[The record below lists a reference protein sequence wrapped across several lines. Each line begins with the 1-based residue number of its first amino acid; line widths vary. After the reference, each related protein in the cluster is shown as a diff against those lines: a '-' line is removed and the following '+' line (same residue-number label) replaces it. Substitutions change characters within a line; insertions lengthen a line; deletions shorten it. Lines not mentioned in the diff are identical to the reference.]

1 MRAKVLSD
9 ETVKHTC
16 ISGWGTPVHPRL
28 EQKDLLIGLA
38 YTTIF
43 SCNWTPYVNSRPLE
57 CRHSQGHSG
66 SVLPSQCRQT
76 ASPLMSTDDPRPLGP
91 SNFMESPD
99 TRTRGSRDI
108 KEGGVREE
116 EERGSLYTQKGATD
130 ESDESDGSEPEPLA
144 VIRRKVSF
152 ADAFGL
158 DLVYVKEFDST
169 DLTGAE
175 VADPPEPEVKVKE
188 SDEYFLSS
196 LFTVPSS
203 PEELEQRLQ
212 DQKLELE
219 SIELLPG
226 TTALRGIVR
235 VVNLCYNKSLY
246 IRITLDSWKTNFD
259 LLAEYVP
266 GSSDGTT
273 DRFAFRLTLV
283 PPFEME
289 GTRVE
294 FCLRYETSVGT
305 FWANNSDM
313 NYVLFCHKKGGRD
326 LIAMEPQLEEGN
338 NWREKR
344 TCLKVNSKMNSA
356 EENPVET
363 TTDAPDSATHRA
375 EGTGRKQVE
384 NAEHLLSILH
394 HEDYR
399 HKNLGGSQ
407 RSRRRKACSARVQEY
422 FSRREQAASREHIS
436 NGLPHNEL
444 EKPPSL
450 PDIRIKP
457 LGDSASSLLRSR
469 QQKQTNDTPQIMTYH
484 QIPLLSLDWGKD
496 NVRAGTP
503 DEDDCIRTRTTPQ
516 LTSDKSEDNLGEQTS
531 VCDLWEAF
539 LNGTDSKD
547 TTSVPESEW
556 LQSATS
562 VCPSIET
569 EDFEASSKVDD
580 QQEDDLDSN
589 AQRYTHCTVDELPSW
604 AHNHVM
610 PVVSVEEPLSSS
622 GVTFPRNDKALVYN
636 PSQRSEAILVTDTLQ
651 ESIPSG
657 AARVAGGS
665 VDSTAQCHKHVEAG
679 GGRGEEPFTPYR
691 AEPVTSSGETET
703 TDMTAMAESQNANAV
718 DRIWQGERQDKTLS
732 SDVEAE
738 VKGNVHKAPDET
750 VTFRE
755 TVGERTEDK
764 TNTQSYGVEEG
775 FTQAYKEDEL
785 FKPNQ
790 PEEEEFTQD
799 LTEEALHRQSP
810 AVEYEFHR
818 DKIYLE
824 LNLTELEE
832 FRPSQT
838 YEEEFR
844 PSQTY
849 EEEFRPI
856 KHMKKN
862 SGRVE
867 QFRLNQTGKKEF
879 RLKQTHEE
887 ELRPNKSD
895 AVEIRPF
902 NTVEDEL
909 KPNQSEAEKFRSN
922 QEDDEESRPNQTLDG
937 EFSWN
942 QTEVEELRPNKIEME
957 EGFSP
962 SHQDEEDDRPSH
974 TDKELRL
981 SHEDEELDR
990 ESRTFAE
997 KFRPNQTPNEVFRSN
1012 ELEEFRQFDEEQR
1025 DRENL
1030 EEVEEFRSNQT
1041 HEEGFWSNIIQEED
1055 IYQSVNEEEL
1065 YRDIDMDENS
1075 STHNLTKPKV
1085 FREKN
1090 AGEGEKTENVV
1101 AEMSR
1106 QRDTEQINKEIS
1118 METPEKEE
1126 VEDLTDETAD
1136 TRNESEDV
1144 STEKEEKHEVT
1155 MENVEGPR
1163 QDKNGKLS
1171 EGSKE
1176 LIMEDDKEWV
1186 GKEVELGEDE
1196 LFREQK
1202 GLNEETLE
1210 EVLCLQSVDNCPLA
1224 EQDNEKEEK
1233 LSDVPEVVQNVPN
1246 HQAKRLTKKAVT
1258 DIDSWVDSLMK
1269 ARTVPDLTFTP
1280 RQGLSQTTPSS
1291 NAEPSM
1297 GQAYASSPNR
1307 GTTVLSHSFS
1317 LSTRFNTVVSDGS
1330 ESGVSQG
1337 STQNPSSLG
1346 EDQETLSNR
1355 TSPPPPEKVEDAA
1368 SSILAWLRMFIS
1380 LSSVT
1385 RALVYALLVAVFL
1398 FTTLVYNFPACFA
1411 LYLFSLY
1418 WWCCVAD
1425 RQRVTGTDRID

>member
-1 MRAKVLSD
+1 
-9 ETVKHTC
+9 
-16 ISGWGTPVHPRL
+16 
-28 EQKDLLIGLA
+28 
-38 YTTIF
+38 
-43 SCNWTPYVNSRPLE
+43 
-57 CRHSQGHSG
+57 
-66 SVLPSQCRQT
+66 
-76 ASPLMSTDDPRPLGP
+76 MSTDDPRPLGP
-91 SNFMESPD
+91 SNFMEAPD
-99 TRTRGSRDI
+99 TRTWGSRDI
-108 KEGGVREE
+108 NEGGVREE
-116 EERGSLYTQKGATD
+116 EERGSRYTQKGATD

-188 SDEYFLSS
+188 PDEYFLSS

-246 IRITLDSWKTNFD
+246 IRISLDSWKTNFD

-326 LIAMEPQLEEGN
+326 LIAMDPQLEEVN

-356 EENPVET
+356 EENPAEA

-375 EGTGRKQVE
+375 EGTGRKKVE

-422 FSRREQAASREHIS
+422 FSRREQAARREHIS

-457 LGDSASSLLRSR
+457 LGDSASSLLRLR
-469 QQKQTNDTPQIMTYH
+469 QKKQTNDTPQIMTYH

-496 NVRAGTP
+496 NVRVGTP
-503 DEDDCIRTRTTPQ
+503 EEDDWIRTRTTPQ

-569 EDFEASSKVDD
+569 EDFEASSKVDN
-580 QQEDDLDSN
+580 QQGDDLDSN
-589 AQRYTHCTVDELPSW
+589 TQRYTHCTVDELPSW

-610 PVVSVEEPLSSS
+610 PVVSAEEPLSSS

-718 DRIWQGERQDKTLS
+718 DRICQGERQDKTLS
-732 SDVEAE
+732 SDVVAE
-738 VKGNVHKAPDET
+738 VKGNVHKAPDDT

-810 AVEYEFHR
+810 AVEYEFQR

-844 PSQTY
+844 
-849 EEEFRPI
+849 
-856 KHMKKN
+856 
-862 SGRVE
+862 
-867 QFRLNQTGKKEF
+867 LNQTEKKEF

-887 ELRPNKSD
+887 ELGPNKSD

-902 NTVEDEL
+902 NTVKDEL

-922 QEDDEESRPNQTLDG
+922 QEDDEESRPNQTFDG

-957 EGFSP
+957 EEFSP
-962 SHQDEEDDRPSH
+962 SHQDEEDDRPSHTDKELRLSHEDDRPSHTDKELRLSHEDDRPSH

-1030 EEVEEFRSNQT
+1030 EEVEEFRQFDEEQRDRENLEEVEEFRSNQT

-1065 YRDIDMDENS
+1065 YRDIDMDKDS
-1075 STHNLTKPKV
+1075 STHNLTEPGV
-1085 FREKN
+1085 FREKDT
-1090 AGEGEKTENVV
+1090 GEVEKTENVV

-1106 QRDTEQINKEIS
+1106 QRDTEQINEEIS

-1136 TRNESEDV
+1136 TRNESEEV

-1210 EVLCLQSVDNCPLA
+1210 EVLYLQTVDNCPLA
-1224 EQDNEKEEK
+1224 EHDNEKEEK

-1280 RQGLSQTTPSS
+1280 RQGLTTPSS

-1317 LSTRFNTVVSDGS
+1317 LSTRFNTVVNDGS

-1346 EDQETLSNR
+1346 EDQETLSSR

-1425 RQRVTGTDRID
+1425 RQRVTGTDRIDGER

>member
-1 MRAKVLSD
+1 
-9 ETVKHTC
+9 
-16 ISGWGTPVHPRL
+16 
-28 EQKDLLIGLA
+28 
-38 YTTIF
+38 
-43 SCNWTPYVNSRPLE
+43 
-57 CRHSQGHSG
+57 
-66 SVLPSQCRQT
+66 
-76 ASPLMSTDDPRPLGP
+76 MSADHPRPLGP
-91 SNFMESPD
+91 SNFMEAPD
-99 TRTRGSRDI
+99 TRTWGSRNI

-116 EERGSLYTQKGATD
+116 DERGSLYTQKGATD

-188 SDEYFLSS
+188 PDEYFLSS

-226 TTALRGIVR
+226 TTVLRGIVR

-326 LIAMEPQLEEGN
+326 LIAMEPQLEEVN

-375 EGTGRKQVE
+375 EGTGRKTVE

-394 HEDYR
+394 HEDYH
-399 HKNLGGSQ
+399 HKHLGDSQ
-407 RSRRRKACSARVQEY
+407 RSRRRKACSARVQKY
-422 FSRREQAASREHIS
+422 FSQREQAARQEHIS
-436 NGLPHNEL
+436 NGLPHNGL

-457 LGDSASSLLRSR
+457 LGDSASSLLQLR
-469 QQKQTNDTPQIMTYH
+469 QKKQTNDTPQIMTYH
-484 QIPLLSLDWGKD
+484 QIPLLSLYWGKD
-496 NVRAGTP
+496 KVRAGTP
-503 DEDDCIRTRTTPQ
+503 DEDDIWIRTRTTPQ
-516 LTSDKSEDNLGEQTS
+516 LTSDKSQDNQGEQTS

-569 EDFEASSKVDD
+569 EDFEASSKVNN

-604 AHNHVM
+604 VHNYVM
-610 PVVSVEEPLSSS
+610 PVVSAEEPLSSS

-636 PSQRSEAILVTDTLQ
+636 PSQRSEAIPVTDTLQ
-651 ESIPSG
+651 ASIPSG

-665 VDSTAQCHKHVEAG
+665 VDSTAQCYKHVEAG

-738 VKGNVHKAPDET
+738 VKGNVHKAADDT

-755 TVGERTEDK
+755 TVAERTEDK

-799 LTEEALHRQSP
+799 LTEEVLHRQSP
-810 AVEYEFHR
+810 AVEYEFQINRR
-818 DKIYLE
+818 DKMYLE
-824 LNLTELEE
+824 RNLTELEE

-844 PSQTY
+844 
-849 EEEFRPI
+849 
-856 KHMKKN
+856 
-862 SGRVE
+862 
-867 QFRLNQTGKKEF
+867 LNQTEKEEF
-879 RLKQTHEE
+879 RLKQTREE

-895 AVEIRPF
+895 KVEIRPF
-902 NTVEDEL
+902 NTMEDEL

-922 QEDDEESRPNQTLDG
+922 QEDEEESRPNQTFDG

-942 QTEVEELRPNKIEME
+942 QTEVVELRPNKIEME
-957 EGFSP
+957 EEFSP
-962 SHQDEEDDRPSH
+962 SHQDEEDDRRSH

-981 SHEDEELDR
+981 NHEDEELDR
-990 ESRTFAE
+990 ENRTFAE

-1025 DRENL
+1025 ERENL

-1041 HEEGFWSNIIQEED
+1041 HEEGFWSNKIQEED

-1065 YRDIDMDENS
+1065 YRDIDMDKDS
-1075 STHNLTKPKV
+1075 STHNLTEPEV

-1090 AGEGEKTENVV
+1090 TTEVEKTENVM
-1101 AEMSR
+1101 AKMSR
-1106 QRDTEQINKEIS
+1106 QRDTEQINEEIS
-1118 METPEKEE
+1118 IETPEKEE
-1126 VEDLTDETAD
+1126 VEDLTDETAN

-1155 MENVEGPR
+1155 MENVECPR

-1176 LIMEDDKEWV
+1176 LIMKEDKESLE
-1186 GKEVELGEDE
+1186 KEVELGEDE
-1196 LFREQK
+1196 FFREQK
-1202 GLNEETLE
+1202 GLNEEMLE
-1210 EVLCLQSVDNCPLA
+1210 EALYLQSVDNSPSA

-1246 HQAKRLTKKAVT
+1246 HQTKRLTKKVVT

-1317 LSTRFNTVVSDGS
+1317 LSTRFNTVVSEGS

-1346 EDQETLSNR
+1346 EDQETLSSR
-1355 TSPPPPEKVEDAA
+1355 TSPPPSEKVEDAA
-1368 SSILAWLRMFIS
+1368 SSILEWLRMFIS

-1425 RQRVTGTDRID
+1425 RQRVTGTDRIDGER

>member
-1 MRAKVLSD
+1 
-9 ETVKHTC
+9 
-16 ISGWGTPVHPRL
+16 
-28 EQKDLLIGLA
+28 
-38 YTTIF
+38 
-43 SCNWTPYVNSRPLE
+43 
-57 CRHSQGHSG
+57 
-66 SVLPSQCRQT
+66 
-76 ASPLMSTDDPRPLGP
+76 MSTDDPRPLGP
-91 SNFMESPD
+91 SNFMEAPD
-99 TRTRGSRDI
+99 TRTWGSRDI

-116 EERGSLYTQKGATD
+116 EERGSRYTQKGATD

-188 SDEYFLSS
+188 PDEYFLSS

-219 SIELLPG
+219 SIELLHG

-326 LIAMEPQLEEGN
+326 LIAMEPQLEEVN

-356 EENPVET
+356 EENPAET
-363 TTDAPDSATHRA
+363 TTDTPDSATHRA
-375 EGTGRKQVE
+375 EGTGRKKVE

-422 FSRREQAASREHIS
+422 FSRREQAERREDIS

-450 PDIRIKP
+450 PDITIKP
-457 LGDSASSLLRSR
+457 LGDSASSLLRLR
-469 QQKQTNDTPQIMTYH
+469 QKKQTNDTPQIMTYH

-496 NVRAGTP
+496 NVRVGTP
-503 DEDDCIRTRTTPQ
+503 DEDDWIRTRTTPQ
-516 LTSDKSEDNLGEQTS
+516 LTSNKSEDNLGEQTS

-569 EDFEASSKVDD
+569 EDFEASSKVDNR
-580 QQEDDLDSN
+580 QEDDLDSN
-589 AQRYTHCTVDELPSW
+589 TQRYTHCTVDELPSW

-610 PVVSVEEPLSSS
+610 PVVSAEEPLSSS

-665 VDSTAQCHKHVEAG
+665 VDSTAQCHKHVEVG

-732 SDVEAE
+732 SDVVAE
-738 VKGNVHKAPDET
+738 VKGDVHKAADDT
-750 VTFRE
+750 VTFGE
-755 TVGERTEDK
+755 TVAERTEGK
-764 TNTQSYGVEEG
+764 ANTQSYGVEEG

-810 AVEYEFHR
+810 AVEYEFQMNRR
-818 DKIYLE
+818 DNIYLE
-824 LNLTELEE
+824 LNLTDLEE

-844 PSQTY
+844 PSRTY
-849 EEEFRPI
+849 EEE
-856 KHMKKN
+856 
-862 SGRVE
+862 
-867 QFRLNQTGKKEF
+867 FRLNQTGKKEF

-895 AVEIRPF
+895 EVEIRPF
-902 NTVEDEL
+902 NTVEDEF

-922 QEDDEESRPNQTLDG
+922 QEDEEESRPNQTFDG

-942 QTEVEELRPNKIEME
+942 QTEAEELRPNKIEME
-957 EGFSP
+957 EEFSP

-990 ESRTFAE
+990 ENRTFAE

-1012 ELEEFRQFDEEQR
+1012 EFEEFRQFDEEQR

-1065 YRDIDMDENS
+1065 YRDIDMDKDS
-1075 STHNLTKPKV
+1075 STHNLTEPAV

-1090 AGEGEKTENVV
+1090 AGDVEKTENVV

-1106 QRDTEQINKEIS
+1106 QRDTEQINEEIS
-1118 METPEKEE
+1118 MGTPEKEE
-1126 VEDLTDETAD
+1126 VDDLMDETAD

-1210 EVLCLQSVDNCPLA
+1210 EVLYLQSVDNCPLA
-1224 EQDNEKEEK
+1224 EQDNEKEER

-1269 ARTVPDLTFTP
+1269 ACTVPDLTFTP
-1280 RQGLSQTTPSS
+1280 RQGLSQSTPSS

-1346 EDQETLSNR
+1346 EDQETLSSR

-1385 RALVYALLVAVFL
+1385 RALVYALLVAVLL

-1425 RQRVTGTDRID
+1425 RQRVTGTDRIDGER

>member
-1 MRAKVLSD
+1 
-9 ETVKHTC
+9 
-16 ISGWGTPVHPRL
+16 
-28 EQKDLLIGLA
+28 
-38 YTTIF
+38 
-43 SCNWTPYVNSRPLE
+43 
-57 CRHSQGHSG
+57 
-66 SVLPSQCRQT
+66 
-76 ASPLMSTDDPRPLGP
+76 MSTDDPRPLGP
-91 SNFMESPD
+91 SNLMEAPD

-188 SDEYFLSS
+188 PDEYFLSS

-246 IRITLDSWKTNFD
+246 IRITLDSWKTSFD

-326 LIAMEPQLEEGN
+326 LIAMEPQLEDVN

-399 HKNLGGSQ
+399 HKNLGSSQ

-422 FSRREQAASREHIS
+422 FSRREQAARREHIS

-457 LGDSASSLLRSR
+457 LGDSASSLLRLR
-469 QQKQTNDTPQIMTYH
+469 QKKQTNDTPQIMTYH

-496 NVRAGTP
+496 TVRAGTP
-503 DEDDCIRTRTTPQ
+503 DEDDWTRTRTTPQ

-589 AQRYTHCTVDELPSW
+589 TQRYTHCTVDELPSW

-610 PVVSVEEPLSSS
+610 PVVSAEEPLSSS

-718 DRIWQGERQDKTLS
+718 DRIWQAERQDKTLS

-738 VKGNVHKAPDET
+738 VKGNVHKAPDDT

-755 TVGERTEDK
+755 TVAERTEDK

-844 PSQTY
+844 PSRTY
-849 EEEFRPI
+849 EEE
-856 KHMKKN
+856 
-862 SGRVE
+862 
-867 QFRLNQTGKKEF
+867 FRLNQTGKKEF

-1012 ELEEFRQFDEEQR
+1012 EFEEFRQFDEEQR

-1041 HEEGFWSNIIQEED
+1041 HEEGFWSNTIQEED
-1055 IYQSVNEEEL
+1055 IYQSLNEEEL

-1075 STHNLTKPKV
+1075 STHNLTEPEV

-1090 AGEGEKTENVV
+1090 TGEVEKTENVV

-1106 QRDTEQINKEIS
+1106 QRDTEQINEEIS

-1346 EDQETLSNR
+1346 EDQETLSSH

-1368 SSILAWLRMFIS
+1368 SSFLAWLRMFFA

-1385 RALVYALLVAVFL
+1385 RALVYSLLVAVFL

>member
-1 MRAKVLSD
+1 
-9 ETVKHTC
+9 
-16 ISGWGTPVHPRL
+16 
-28 EQKDLLIGLA
+28 
-38 YTTIF
+38 
-43 SCNWTPYVNSRPLE
+43 
-57 CRHSQGHSG
+57 
-66 SVLPSQCRQT
+66 
-76 ASPLMSTDDPRPLGP
+76 MSADDPRPLGP
-91 SNFMESPD
+91 SNFMEAPD
-99 TRTRGSRDI
+99 TRTWGSRDI

-130 ESDESDGSEPEPLA
+130 ESDESDDSEPEPLA

-175 VADPPEPEVKVKE
+175 VADPPESEVKVKE
-188 SDEYFLSS
+188 PDEYFLSS

-246 IRITLDSWKTNFD
+246 IRMTLDSWKTNFD

-326 LIAMEPQLEEGN
+326 LIAMEPQLEEVN

-356 EENPVET
+356 EENAVET
-363 TTDAPDSATHRA
+363 AADAPDSTTHRA
-375 EGTGRKQVE
+375 ERTGGGKVE
-384 NAEHLLSILH
+384 KAEHLLSILH
-394 HEDYR
+394 HEDYH
-399 HKNLGGSQ
+399 HKHLGDSQ
-407 RSRRRKACSARVQEY
+407 KSRRRKACSAQVQEY
-422 FSRREQAASREHIS
+422 FSRREQAARREHIS

-450 PDIRIKP
+450 PDTSIKP
-457 LGDSASSLLRSR
+457 LGDSASSLLRLR
-469 QQKQTNDTPQIMTYH
+469 QKKQTNDTPQIMTYH

-496 NVRAGTP
+496 KVRAGTS
-503 DEDDCIRTRTTPQ
+503 DEDDIWIRTRTTPQ

-569 EDFEASSKVDD
+569 EDFESSSKVDN
-580 QQEDDLDSN
+580 QQEGDLDSN
-589 AQRYTHCTVDELPSW
+589 TQRYTHCTVDELPSW
-604 AHNHVM
+604 AHNHVI
-610 PVVSVEEPLSSS
+610 PLVSAEEPLSSS
-622 GVTFPRNDKALVYN
+622 GVTFSRNDKASVYN
-636 PSQRSEAILVTDTLQ
+636 PSQRSEAIPVTDTLQ

-665 VDSTAQCHKHVEAG
+665 VDSTAQCYKHVEAG

-718 DRIWQGERQDKTLS
+718 DRICQGERQDKMLS
-732 SDVEAE
+732 SDVVAE
-738 VKGNVHKAPDET
+738 VKGNVHKAADDT

-755 TVGERTEDK
+755 TVAERTEDK
-764 TNTQSYGVEEG
+764 TNTQSYGMEEG

-810 AVEYEFHR
+810 AVEDEFQINRR
-818 DKIYLE
+818 DKMYLE

-844 PSQTY
+844 
-849 EEEFRPI
+849 
-856 KHMKKN
+856 
-862 SGRVE
+862 
-867 QFRLNQTGKKEF
+867 LNQTEKEEF

-895 AVEIRPF
+895 EVEIRPF

-922 QEDDEESRPNQTLDG
+922 QRDEEESRPNQTFDG

-957 EGFSP
+957 EEFSP

-981 SHEDEELDR
+981 NHEDEELDR
-990 ESRTFAE
+990 ANRTFAE
-997 KFRPNQTPNEVFRSN
+997 KFRPNQTPNEVSRSN
-1012 ELEEFRQFDEEQR
+1012 ELEEFSPFDEEQR

-1041 HEEGFWSNIIQEED
+1041 HEEGFWCNKIQEED

-1065 YRDIDMDENS
+1065 YRDTDMDEES
-1075 STHNLTKPKV
+1075 STHNLTEPEV
-1085 FREKN
+1085 FREKDT
-1090 AGEGEKTENVV
+1090 GEVEKTENVM
-1101 AEMSR
+1101 AKMSR
-1106 QRDTEQINKEIS
+1106 QRDTEQINEEIS
-1118 METPEKEE
+1118 IETPEKEE
-1126 VEDLTDETAD
+1126 VEDLTDETAN

-1155 MENVEGPR
+1155 MENVECPR

-1176 LIMEDDKEWV
+1176 LIMKDDKESLE
-1186 GKEVELGEDE
+1186 KEVELVEDE
-1196 LFREQK
+1196 FFREQK
-1202 GLNEETLE
+1202 GLNEEMLE
-1210 EVLCLQSVDNCPLA
+1210 EALYLQSVDNSPLA

-1246 HQAKRLTKKAVT
+1246 HQTKRLTKKVVT

-1269 ARTVPDLTFTP
+1269 ARTLPDLTFTP
-1280 RQGLSQTTPSS
+1280 RRGLSQTTPSS

-1297 GQAYASSPNR
+1297 GQANASSPNR
-1307 GTTVLSHSFS
+1307 GTTALSHSFS
-1317 LSTRFNTVVSDGS
+1317 LSTRFNTVVSEGS

-1346 EDQETLSNR
+1346 EDQETISSR

-1368 SSILAWLRMFIS
+1368 SSILARLRMFIS

-1425 RQRVTGTDRID
+1425 RQHSTTQGLTE